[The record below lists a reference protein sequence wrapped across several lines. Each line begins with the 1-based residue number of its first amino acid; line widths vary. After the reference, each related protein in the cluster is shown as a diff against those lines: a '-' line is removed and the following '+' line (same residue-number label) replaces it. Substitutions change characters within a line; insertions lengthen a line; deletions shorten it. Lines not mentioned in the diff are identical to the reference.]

1 MKIHKKRSVRRAVSR
16 GFRHGSQKLLN
27 LALKTIGLRRR
38 DRIEKVIRQQYRLC
52 LQREPSRG
60 ELAQWYYSIDTIGL
74 SLGRVLKNI
83 SKLSEDT
90 ASRSYQ
96 SWIESYD
103 TVLEDDRQQIKAHIQ
118 ALNYHPLISVV
129 MPVYDTNE
137 EFLRKAIVSVQSQL
151 YENWELCI
159 AYDAS
164 FSPHVGIALKE
175 FSSRDPRL
183 RCVRREFN
191 GNVCAA
197 SNMAL
202 GLAMGEFVGFMD
214 HDDLLP
220 ETALY
225 EVVVELNRYP
235 QADLV
240 YSDNDHVD
248 DNGARYDPHF
258 KSDWNPEL
266 FLGCNIVCH
275 LTTIRR
281 SLVNSVGG
289 FRMGYEGSQDY
300 DLALRIVRASAPERI
315 RHIPAILYHWR
326 RSPDIDS
333 FPSRHLDKCIAA
345 ARRAKNDDFKDCK
358 EQAQTVENPFIP
370 SYDRIVRSLPA
381 PPPLVTLVVPTKNKY
396 EVLGPCIAGLLHR
409 TDYCEKEIIIIDHQ
423 SDDPATL
430 KLLERLGSE
439 RGVRIIKYEGP
450 FNYSEMNNRAV
461 QQARGDIIAFI
472 NNDVDVIDPGWL
484 SEMASLAVVREN
496 GAIGAKLL
504 YSNDSVQH
512 AGMVLGIGGI
522 AGHMFKNWPITN
534 LGYCGRLAMTSNV
547 SAVTGAC
554 LVLRKS
560 LFEDVGGFDAKNLP
574 VAFNDVDLCL
584 RIQAAGYR
592 NVWTPFALLY
602 HHESYSRGSDLSP
615 ENMERARSEANYM
628 HHTWGDKFNNDPF
641 YNLNLSLKDENFNL
655 AFPPRREKPWRL
667 PEFLIEPSGKRIIGR

>member
-1 MKIHKKRSVRRAVSR
+1 
-16 GFRHGSQKLLN
+16 
-27 LALKTIGLRRR
+27 
-38 DRIEKVIRQQYRLC
+38 
-52 LQREPSRG
+52 
-60 ELAQWYYSIDTIGL
+60 
-74 SLGRVLKNI
+74 
-83 SKLSEDT
+83 
-90 ASRSYQ
+90 
-96 SWIESYD
+96 
-103 TVLEDDRQQIKAHIQ
+103 
-118 ALNYHPLISVV
+118 
-129 MPVYDTNE
+129 
-137 EFLRKAIVSVQSQL
+137 
-151 YENWELCI
+151 
-159 AYDAS
+159 
-164 FSPHVGIALKE
+164 
-175 FSSRDPRL
+175 
-183 RCVRREFN
+183 
-191 GNVCAA
+191 
-197 SNMAL
+197 
-202 GLAMGEFVGFMD
+202 
-214 HDDLLP
+214 
-220 ETALY
+220 
-225 EVVVELNRYP
+225 
-235 QADLV
+235 
-240 YSDNDHVD
+240 
-248 DNGARYDPHF
+248 
-258 KSDWNPEL
+258 
-266 FLGCNIVCH
+266 
-275 LTTIRR
+275 
-281 SLVNSVGG
+281 
-289 FRMGYEGSQDY
+289 MGYEGSQDY

-547 SAVTGAC
+547 SAVQA
-554 LVLRKS
+554 LVWCCVNRCSKMSVDSMPRTFRSPSMMSTCAFGSRRLAIETYGRRSHCSITMSHTREGPISVRKTWS
-560 LFEDVGGFDAKNLP
+560 VHEARRTICIQQRPLLQSQF
-574 VAFNDVDLCL
+574 VA
-584 RIQAAGYR
+584 
-592 NVWTPFALLY
+592 
-602 HHESYSRGSDLSP
+602 E
-615 ENMERARSEANYM
+615 
-628 HHTWGDKFNNDPF
+628 
-641 YNLNLSLKDENFNL
+641 
-655 AFPPRREKPWRL
+655 RRELQP
-667 PEFLIEPSGKRIIGR
+667 RIPTSTRKALAPPGIPHRPVR